1 MLMATLLL
9 RLAAPMQAWG
19 MDAKFETRLTM
30 REPTKSGVIGMLAA
44 ALGCRRDELPEPL
57 TRLRMAVRVDQEG
70 RLLEDFHAVHGIA
83 ADDMG
88 RIVWKADGT
97 PQAADKRDF
106 ITYRQYL
113 CDAVFLVALES
124 DDASYLNALADAL
137 RCPAFPLF
145 LGRRS
150 CPPTLPLVLG
160 VMESGADDV
169 LARYPWQASER
180 YQRSH
185 RQAALRVIADA
196 RPGSGARPSRRD
208 VPVSFDPRR
217 RLYGMRA
224 VTQAFVYLPRETE
237 HDPMSEL
244 E

>member
-1 MLMATLLL
+1 MATLLL
-9 RLAAPMQAWG
+9 RLAAPMQSWG

-30 REPTKSGVIGMLAA
+30 REPTKSGVTGMLAA
-44 ALGCRRDELPEPL
+44 ALGCRRDQLPEPL
-57 TRLRMAVRVDQEG
+57 RRLRMAVRVDQEG

-83 ADDMG
+83 ADDLG
-88 RIVWKADGT
+88 RIARNADGA
-97 PQAADKRDF
+97 PKPAKNRDF

-113 CDAVFLVALES
+113 CDAVFLVALECE
-124 DDASYLNALADAL
+124 DDAYLHELADAL
-137 RCPAFPLF
+137 RHPAFPLF

-160 VMESGADDV
+160 VMEADAED
-169 LARYPWQASER
+169 LLSRYPWQASER

-185 RQAALRVIADA
+185 RQAALRLIADA
-196 RPGSGARPSRRD
+196 RPGAAARPSRRD
-208 VPVSFDPRR
+208 VPVSFDPHR

-224 VTQAFVYLPRETE
+224 VTQAFVRLPHETE